1 MAPDLHPNRILVIR
15 RDNIGDLVCTT
26 PLIAA
31 LRQRYPNAEIA
42 ALVNSYNA
50 EVLEGNPDID
60 RLFVYKKL
68 KHAGSLLG
76 RIKAILERA
85 KLVLALRHWQPEVTI
100 LAKTGYDRHGL
111 RFARQI
117 KARLV
122 VGLAGDTG
130 QDQPE
135 VMPYPKDTGHEVE
148 RLMALLAPL
157 GVVEVPG
164 ALKLV
169 ANPTRLAQAAQVIK
183 ARSNKPVLGVNLSAR
198 LPSQQWSVD
207 NFANTVTKLEPYF
220 RIVLFW
226 SPGSEH
232 NAMHPGDDEK
242 AAAVA
247 EKTKGADLLCYP
259 TRTLADLI
267 AGTSSVDYF
276 LTADGGAMHIAAA
289 CHKPTVALFGSA
301 NPEQWYPWGVPY
313 TLLRDKSQDVSNIAV
328 DDVVEAVQKLP
339 RSINISLVQ

>member
-1 MAPDLHPNRILVIR
+1 MTPDLHPNRILVIR

-31 LRQRYPNAEIA
+31 LRQRYPDAEIA

-85 KLVLALRHWQPEVTI
+85 KLVLVLRHWQPEWTI

-117 KARLV
+117 KAQLV
-122 VGLAGDTG
+122 VGLAGDEG

-135 VMPYPKDTGHEVE
+135 LTPHSRDTGHEVE

-157 GVVEVPG
+157 DAVAMPG

-169 ANPTRLAQAAQVIK
+169 TNPKRLAQAAQVINAK
-183 ARSNKPVLGVNLSAR
+183 NNKPVLGVNISAR

-207 NFANTVTKLEPYF
+207 NFVDTIHKLEPYF
-220 RIVLFW
+220 CIVLFW
-226 SPGSEH
+226 SPGSER

-259 TRTLADLI
+259 TLTLADLI
-267 AGTSSVDYF
+267 AGISSVDYF

-289 CHKPTVALFGSA
+289 CNKPTVALFGTA
-301 NPEQWYPWGVPY
+301 NPEQWHPWGVQHQVL
-313 TLLRDKSQDVSNIAV
+313 TAESKDVQDITPVTVSDALCRL
-328 DDVVEAVQKLP
+328 AG
-339 RSINISLVQ
+339 ISA